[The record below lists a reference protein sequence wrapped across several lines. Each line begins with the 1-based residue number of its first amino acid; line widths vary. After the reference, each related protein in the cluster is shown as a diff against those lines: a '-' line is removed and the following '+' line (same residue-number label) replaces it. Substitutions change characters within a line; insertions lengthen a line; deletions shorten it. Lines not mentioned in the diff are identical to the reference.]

1 MVTTFINFQLMAASV
16 AIFVFIFMML
26 LRKISI
32 DEYMR
37 GSTALVVSI
46 VIMNVMIQ
54 SWIPAALSAFA
65 SVSMLH
71 SQKKINGEE

>member
-1 MVTTFINFQLMAASV
+1 MTTFINFQLMAASA
-16 AIFVFIFMML
+16 AIFVLIFMV
-26 LRKISI
+26 LRHKIGV

-37 GSTALVVSI
+37 CSTALVVSI

-54 SWIPAALSAFA
+54 SWIPAAISAFA

-71 SQKKINGEE
+71 SQKKINREE